1 MQLMPLLV
9 NFLFLKEPSSPVKPF
24 SLNQKPL
31 AMGSLIF
38 PKIGT
43 CQFQGQVKKNL
54 TRFLDL

>member
-1 MQLMPLLV
+1 MPLLV